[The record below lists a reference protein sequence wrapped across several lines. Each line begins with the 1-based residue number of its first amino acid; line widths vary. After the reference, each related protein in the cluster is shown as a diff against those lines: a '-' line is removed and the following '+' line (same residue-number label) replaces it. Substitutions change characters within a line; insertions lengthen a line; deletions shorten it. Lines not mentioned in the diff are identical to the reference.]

1 MAITSRDLGSLAAL
15 PIEIEGIL
23 DERSVTM
30 RELMTLRPG
39 SLVRLQRSAGEYV
52 DVVSGGARLGFG
64 EVVVIENV
72 IGIRMT
78 VFNSEQ

>member
-1 MAITSRDLGSLAAL
+1 MATSRDLGSLAAL

-23 DERSVTM
+23 DKRSVTM
-30 RELMTLRPG
+30 RELMALRPG
-39 SLVRLQRSAGEYV
+39 SLMRLQRSAGEYV
-52 DVVSGGARLGFG
+52 DVIAGGAMLGYG

>member
-1 MAITSRDLGSLAAL
+1 MATTARDLGSLATL

-30 RELMTLRPG
+30 RELIALRPG

-52 DVVSGGARLGFG
+52 DVVAGGASLGFG

-78 VFNSEQ
+78 VFNSEV